1 MLTLKCNAKLD
12 GTFKVCA
19 KVGNHEYIMDH
30 SIENGGKDEGAIPGQ
45 MLLVALAGC
54 KLMVISSYAQKR
66 RITLEECEAQITG
79 DFDEI
84 KNGIGL
90 NIKVDILVKT
100 DADDKEIKKMNDF
113 VDKNC
118 SIAAILSQPNIVEGQ
133 IKRKK

>member
-12 GTFKVCA
+12 GTFKVRA

-45 MLLVALAGC
+45 MLLAALAGC

-66 RITLEECEAQITG
+66 RINLEECEAQISS
-79 DFDEI
+79 DFDEVE
-84 KNGIGL
+84 NGIGL

-100 DADDKEIKKMNDF
+100 DADDKEIEKMNDF

-118 SIAAILSQPNIVEGQ
+118 SIAAILSQPNIIKGQ
-133 IKRKK
+133 VKRKE